1 MLFFQTAAE
10 VLFDYEKTQD
20 DELSLMVGD
29 IIQDVVTVSCV
40 CCFTACLGIQVS
52 LL

>member
-10 VLFDYEKTQD
+10 VLFVYEKTQD

-40 CCFTACLGIQVS
+40 LLHSLGIQASS